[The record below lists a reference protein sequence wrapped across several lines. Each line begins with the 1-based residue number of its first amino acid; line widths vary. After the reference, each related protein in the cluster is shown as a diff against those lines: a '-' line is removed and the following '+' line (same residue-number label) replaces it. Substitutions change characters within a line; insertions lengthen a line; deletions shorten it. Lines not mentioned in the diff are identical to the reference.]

1 MAGRPKKQI
10 ETTQEVENVEVN
22 NTVTTEVTKDI
33 GIHNDI
39 LFLNIDG
46 VGCLVNYYFYHNQLP
61 VNMTSTFLP
70 NVKGFV
76 NENNEI
82 KFSHIN
88 S

>member
-1 MAGRPKKQI
+1 MAGRPKKNVESTETVNSEVAT
-10 ETTQEVENVEVN
+10 ETTKNV
-22 NTVTTEVTKDI
+22 
-33 GIHNDI
+33 GIQNDV

>member
-10 ETTQEVENVEVN
+10 ESTIETTKEVEN
-22 NTVTTEVTKDI
+22 EVTNVTEDI

-46 VGCLVNYYFYHNQLP
+46 VGCLVNYYFYHKELP
-61 VNMTSTFLP
+61 VNMTTTFLP

-76 NENNEI
+76 DENNGI

-88 S
+88 A

>member
-10 ETTQEVENVEVN
+10 VESTQEEVVN
-22 NTVTTEVTKDI
+22 EVTTEVTKDI

-46 VGCLVNYYFYHNQLP
+46 VGCLVNYYFYHKELP
-61 VNMTSTFLP
+61 VNMTTTFLP
-70 NVKGFV
+70 NVKGIV
-76 NENNEI
+76 DENNGI

-88 S
+88 A